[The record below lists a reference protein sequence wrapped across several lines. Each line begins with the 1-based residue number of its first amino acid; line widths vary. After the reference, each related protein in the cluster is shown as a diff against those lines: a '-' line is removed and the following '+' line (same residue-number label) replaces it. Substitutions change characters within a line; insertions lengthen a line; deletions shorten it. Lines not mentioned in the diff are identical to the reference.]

1 MKFSTIDQDDDHDHD
16 HHVSN
21 CAERCKGAWWYN
33 DFNAFNLNGLCL
45 SGPEA
50 PCTKGVNW
58 FTFRGYSYS
67 LKRTEMK
74 VTTKA

>member
-1 MKFSTIDQDDDHDHD
+1 MKFSTIDQDDDHD

-33 DFNAFNLNGLCL
+33 DFNASNLNGLCL

-50 PCTKGVNW
+50 PCTKAVNW
-58 FTFRGYSYS
+58 FTFRGNSYS

-74 VTTKA
+74 VKTKV